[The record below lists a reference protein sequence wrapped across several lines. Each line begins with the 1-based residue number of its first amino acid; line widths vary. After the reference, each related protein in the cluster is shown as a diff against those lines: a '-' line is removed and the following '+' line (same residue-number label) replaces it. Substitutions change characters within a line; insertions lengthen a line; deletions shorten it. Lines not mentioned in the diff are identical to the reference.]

1 MKATL
6 TYLLIFAS
14 ISNALSQSKSIP
26 TVRTTSNRLV
36 MYINNERGNFNGVN
50 GLPTSFSYS
59 FGLEQATSRLAFVSE
74 KDSISMTLQQGVPT
88 ICQIIREA
96 QHDTVTCFLTSHKLV
111 KAAVFNDAY
120 KNANEG
126 KTSLEIPEAYELINV
141 VFALTNYGKTPAIYK
156 ETDYYPAVIAHF
168 SPYKNHLVVRSIDS
182 LLAKSEG
189 NYYNLKMD
197 SYAYRFDGN
206 KLINGGVYDR
216 VSWGE
221 VNELVPYIPLLEE
234 FAKQSKFRTFYRK
247 HTPYYESLKEDFRK
261 NVDVATM
268 KAWLEKQF
276 PTTHYS
282 SVKVLFSPLVGW
294 NQSANRF
301 EDNGFTEA
309 QMHIDFPFVN
319 TTTKKQPLDIIKGK
333 RMTIAFTKLNHSYLN
348 PEAEKYTK
356 DIAIAF
362 KNLAAWTDSKKPAAN
377 YSNDLSCFEEYMNYG
392 LVTLLYND
400 LFDQKTAETLR
411 SDIEKDMVDRRGF
424 RRFKEF
430 DQELL
435 RLYQT
440 RNPGQTVA
448 DLYPAIIAW
457 AAKQ

>member
-14 ISNALSQSKSIP
+14 ISSVLAQSKSIP

-36 MYINNERGNFNGVN
+36 MYIGNERGNFNGVN

-59 FGLEQATSRLAFVSE
+59 FGLERATSPLAFVSE
-74 KDSISMTLQQGVPT
+74 KDSISMTLQHGITT

-96 QHDTVTCFLTSHKLV
+96 QHDTVTCFFTSHKLV

-120 KNANEG
+120 KKANEG
-126 KTSLEIPEAYELINV
+126 KTSLEIPEVYELINV

-168 SPYKNHLVVRSIDS
+168 SPCKNHPAVRSIDS

-197 SYAYRFDGN
+197 SYAYRFDGA

-216 VSWGE
+216 VNWGE
-221 VNELVPYIPLLEE
+221 VNELAPYIPLLEE

-247 HTPYYESLKEDFRK
+247 HTPYYESLIEDFRK

-309 QMHIDFPFVN
+309 QMHINFPFVS
-319 TTTKKQPLDIIKGK
+319 TTAKKQLLDIIKGK
-333 RMTIAFTKLNHSYLN
+333 RMTIAFTELNHSYLN

-356 DIAIAF
+356 DIAVAF
-362 KNLAAWTDSKKPAAN
+362 KNLTDWTDPNKPAASYN
-377 YSNDLSCFEEYMNYG
+377 NDLSCFEEYMNYG

-400 LFDQKTAETLR
+400 IFDQKIAETLR
-411 SDIEKDMVDRRGF
+411 ADIEKGMVDRRGF

-440 RNPGQTVA
+440 RKPGQTVA